1 MTRYGDSTL
10 TVVVVHGAWAD
21 GSSWNKITQPL
32 QSQGLRVIAAP
43 IPLTSLSDD
52 VRALDRVLERTSG
65 PVVVGAHAYAG
76 AVISA
81 TTNVRVQGLVFIAAL
96 TPDEGETVADVYYRG
111 TPHAQAPKLEPDTHG
126 LIWMPEPSFTSAF
139 AQDAVPEQA
148 ALLAAT
154 QRPISVVCIQ
164 EKSPPPLW
172 KRKPAWYLVATQD
185 RMINPDTQRFMATRM
200 AARTRIEDVD
210 HTPIVTEP
218 KIVIEVFAAAIAGT
232 AKSSSM

>member
-1 MTRYGDSTL
+1 MTGYGDSTL

-21 GSSWNKITQPL
+21 GSSWNKVTQPL
-32 QSQGLRVIAAP
+32 QSQGLHVIAAP

-96 TPDEGETVADVYYRG
+96 TPDEGETVADVFYRG
-111 TPHAQAPKLEPDTHG
+111 APHAQAPKLEPDLHG
-126 LIWMPEPSFTSAF
+126 LIWMPEPSFNSAF
-139 AQDAVPEQA
+139 AQDAGPKQA
-148 ALLAAT
+148 ALLAAA
-154 QRPISVVCIQ
+154 QRPISVACIQ
-164 EKSPPPLW
+164 EKSPAPLW

-210 HTPIVTEP
+210 HTPIVTNP
-218 KIVIEVFAAAIAGT
+218 NIVIEVFAAAMDET

>member
-21 GSSWNKITQPL
+21 GSSWNKVTQPL

-96 TPDEGETVADVYYRG
+96 TPDEGETVADVFYRG
-111 TPHAQAPKLEPDTHG
+111 APHAQAPKLEPDMHG
-126 LIWMPEPSFTSAF
+126 LIWMPEQSFASAF
-139 AQDAVPEQA
+139 AQDAEPEQA

>member
-21 GSSWNKITQPL
+21 GSSWNKVTQPL
-32 QSQGLRVIAAP
+32 QAQGLHVIAAP

-96 TPDEGETVADVYYRG
+96 TPDEGETVADVFYRG
-111 TPHAQAPKLEPDTHG
+111 APHAQAPKLQPDTHG
-126 LIWMPEPSFTSAF
+126 LIWMPEPSFSSAF
-139 AQDAVPEQA
+139 AQDAAPEQA

-154 QRPISVVCIQ
+154 QRPISVACIR

-200 AARTRIEDVD
+200 GARTRIEDVD
-210 HTPIVTEP
+210 HTPIVTNP
-218 KIVIEVFAAAIAGT
+218 NVVVEVFAAAIDGT
-232 AKSSSM
+232 AKNSSM